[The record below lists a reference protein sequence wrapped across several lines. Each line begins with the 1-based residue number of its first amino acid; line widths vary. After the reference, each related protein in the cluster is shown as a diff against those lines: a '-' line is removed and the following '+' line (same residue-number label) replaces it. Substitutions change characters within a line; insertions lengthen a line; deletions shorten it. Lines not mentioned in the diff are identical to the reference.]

1 MERKLP
7 KVGVAAIIIRDGK
20 VLVGRRVGAHGHGTW
35 SFPGGHLEFGEEA
48 EQGIAREVKEGTGMD
63 VVGAPEWRAYT
74 NDIFREEGKHYVTLY
89 FACDVVGEPKIMEP
103 DCTDEW
109 RWSDWNSLPQ
119 PLFLPL
125 RNLIQQGFNPFEE

>member
-48 EQGIAREVKEGTGMD
+48 EQGIAREVKEETGMD
-63 VVGAPEWRAYT
+63 VVGAP
-74 NDIFREEGKHYVTLY
+74 K
-89 FACDVVGEPKIMEP
+89 
-103 DCTDEW
+103 
-109 RWSDWNSLPQ
+109 
-119 PLFLPL
+119 
-125 RNLIQQGFNPFEE
+125 